1 MAECCFCC
9 CSCCSFD
16 IEPDFAALIS
26 CFEAAADQTLPSPQ
40 DVEEKRLAEEA
51 KAKMSLADSGG
62 VDEAAVA
69 KVRELV
75 AAGNPKK
82 TADRVRKLDVEG
94 GVPARMRV
102 LLQVRETHCLFL
114 CLVG

>member
-1 MAECCFCC
+1 MSGADAELML
-9 CSCCSFD
+9 SSR
-16 IEPDFAALIS
+16 
-26 CFEAAADQTLPSPQ
+26 TLAEQ
-40 DVEEKRLAEEA
+40 EVEEKRLAEEA

-102 LLQVRETHCLFL
+102 LLQVCASLPRSLGVHSS
-114 CLVG
+114 